1 MAISKEDLRYLA
13 KLSRI
18 KISEEHE
25 DAFINHLNQT
35 LEYVK
40 IIDSIDTDGVSP
52 CVTVFDLKNVLRE
65 DIVKPSCP
73 PEKLLENAPFKE
85 DTAYVVPKV
94 VE

>member
-13 KLSRI
+13 KLSRF
-18 KISEEHE
+18 KISEEQE
-25 DAFINHLNQT
+25 DAFIDHLNQT

-40 IIDSIDTDGVSP
+40 IIDSIDTEGAQPSL
-52 CVTVFDLKNVLRE
+52 TVFDLKNVLRE
-65 DIVKPSCP
+65 DVIKPSYT
-73 PEKLLENAPFKE
+73 PEKLLENAPFKL